1 MTRHPVSLIA
11 LSLITIGSTAAAQ
24 GEDRIERWRQNCER
38 NGNYDRERS
47 CEVRNYTIARPSE
60 LVVDGRD
67 NGSVS
72 FYGSDRRDVE
82 VVALIRA
89 DAPSESEAESL
100 GRQVRIE
107 TGGGRIRADGPAR
120 VGRTSWSVSY
130 HIYVPRQ
137 SNLEA
142 ETRNGGVSAE
152 MVEGTMRFQ
161 AVNGGISLDQV
172 GGDVRAE
179 TRNGGVHARLTG
191 STWKGRGLDL
201 RTTNGGVSLTI
212 PRGYSARLETGTT
225 NGGMN
230 IDFPVMVSGR
240 IGRLIETQL
249 GSGGPLVRAITTNGG
264 VRITQR

>member
-1 MTRHPVSLIA
+1 MFRHLAPLIV
-11 LSLITIGSTAAAQ
+11 LSCLAIAPAAAAQ
-24 GEDRIERWRQNCER
+24 GEERLGRWRQNCER
-38 NGNYDRERS
+38 NGNYDRERR
-47 CEVRNYTIARPSE
+47 CESRNYTIARPSE

-72 FYGSDRRDVE
+72 FYGSDRSDVE
-82 VVALIRA
+82 VVALIQTDAPTVGEA
-89 DAPSESEAESL
+89 DALAK
-100 GRQVRIE
+100 QVRIE
-107 TGGGRIRADGPAR
+107 TAGGRIRADGPAR

-142 ETRNGGVSAE
+142 ETRNGGVSAQA
-152 MVEGTMRFQ
+152 VEGTMRFE

-172 GGDVRAE
+172 GGDVRAR
-179 TRNGGVHARLTG
+179 TTNGGVHARLTG
-191 STWKGRGLDL
+191 STWNGRGLDL

-212 PRGYSARLETGTT
+212 PRGYNAQLETGTT

-230 IDFPVMVSGR
+230 IDFPVTVRGQ

-249 GSGGPLVRAITTNGG
+249 GSGGPLVRAITVNGG
-264 VRITQR
+264 VKISSR